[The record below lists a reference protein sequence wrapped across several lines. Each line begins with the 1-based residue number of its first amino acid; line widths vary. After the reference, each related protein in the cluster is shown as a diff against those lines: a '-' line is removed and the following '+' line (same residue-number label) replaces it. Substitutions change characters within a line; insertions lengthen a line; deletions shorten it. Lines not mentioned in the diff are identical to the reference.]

1 MTSSVPPVPGF
12 DELARFACT
21 RIAEYIDVKPE
32 QIDVDGDLAA
42 LGLDSSDAV
51 VLAAELEEWLSLE
64 IEPEL
69 FLRYSELRPALE
81 EILAVLQAPPE

>member
-1 MTSSVPPVPGF
+1 MSTTALPVPSF
-12 DELARFACT
+12 DELASFARQ
-21 RIAEYIDVKPE
+21 RIAEYIKSSPDK
-32 QIDVDGDLAA
+32 IDVDGDLAE

-69 FLRYSELRPALE
+69 FLRHAELRPALE
-81 EILAVLQAPPE
+81 EILAVLQSPPE

>member
-1 MTSSVPPVPGF
+1 MTDQAPPVPTF
-12 DELARFACT
+12 DELAAFARK
-21 RIAEYIDVKPE
+21 RIAEYVNVAPDAVDI
-32 QIDVDGDLAA
+32 DGDLAA

-51 VLAAELEEWLSLE
+51 VLAAELEEWLLLE

-69 FLRYSELRPALE
+69 FLRYSALRPALE